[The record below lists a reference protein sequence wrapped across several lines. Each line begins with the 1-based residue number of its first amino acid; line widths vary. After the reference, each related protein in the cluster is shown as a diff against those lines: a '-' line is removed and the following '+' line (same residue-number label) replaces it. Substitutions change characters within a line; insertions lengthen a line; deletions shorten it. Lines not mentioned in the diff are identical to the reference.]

1 MASPVFNEDTLR
13 KIEQG
18 GAFHYDANGNP
29 VASSSPAASA
39 HAPAYNIQ
47 VSPNAV
53 FTINGTLTKTA
64 FLLSLVTVSA
74 LVGAFFIPP
83 TLYMPLFFANVV
95 ISLGLAFWISM
106 KPQYAAIGS
115 IVYAVAEGLFVGL
128 LSMLMAMNY
137 GSAIVANALLGTV
150 AVAVT
155 MLVLY
160 ATRLIKVTEK
170 LRSIVVSATLGIMVM
185 YAIGLIGRFLFG
197 AEMAFIF
204 GNSWLSIGISAVI
217 IVVAA
222 FNLMLDFDLI
232 ERMNQGRVA
241 KYYEWY
247 AAFGVMVTLV
257 WLYIEI
263 LRILAKLQ
271 SRD

>member
-1 MASPVFNEDTLR
+1 MASPVFNEDTIR
-13 KIEQG
+13 KMEQG
-18 GAFHYDANGNP
+18 GSFHYDQYGNP
-29 VASSSPAASA
+29 VATNAQTSGTPTQ
-39 HAPAYNIQ
+39 AYNIQ
-47 VSPNAV
+47 VTSNAV
-53 FTINGTLTKTA
+53 FTINGALLKTA
-64 FLLSLVTVSA
+64 GLLALVVVSA
-74 LVGAFFIPP
+74 IVGALFVP
-83 TLYMPLFFANVV
+83 TSLYMPLFVASLV
-95 ISLGLAFWISM
+95 ISFGIAIWLAA
-106 KPQYAAIGS
+106 KPQYSAIGS
-115 IVYAVAEGLFVGL
+115 IVYAVTEGLFVGL
-128 LSMLMAMNY
+128 LSLLMAQSY
-137 GSAIVANALLGTV
+137 GVAIIGQALLGTV